1 MLLVGV
7 WVNRNWILGN
17 WIREVQARGKEWS
30 SLYWLPSVLANK
42 HWLEKFLKPP
52 LPKVDAY
59 FFSYLS
65 IFERYLEKSSHYE
78 NRSIILYTHN
88 DPELGTSEHQ
98 VEILN
103 RAFSVHFYCSRDAE
117 KLVALGLKQEK
128 VRVALCAVDVDCVR
142 DHKILREPKT
152 VVLASKYGSRKGL
165 ESFPE
170 LVAAMP
176 DWKFLILG
184 RDWEDFLA
192 KNNLDKNPNIEYFR
206 FSKKTR
212 NEVMS
217 RASVFLSLSNLEGGP
232 VPLIE
237 AMALGVAPVATN
249 TGFARDVILRNDAG
263 FIIPINESVLKIKE
277 AITSAALLQGD
288 ISGAVSHLTW
298 DRIAKLTFEDL
309 SLITAK

>member
-65 IFERYLEKSSHYE
+65 IFERYLEKNSHYE

-88 DPELGTSEHQ
+88 DPELGSSEHQ

-142 DHKILREPKT
+142 DQNISREPKT

-165 ESFPE
+165 ETFPE
-170 LVAAMP
+170 LVAAS
-176 DWKFLILG
+176 FILELPQAIEVLDPLRERLDVAVHHG
-184 RDWEDFLA
+184 GGALA
-192 KNNLDKNPNIEYFR
+192 
-206 FSKKTR
+206 TQQ
-212 NEVMS
+212 
-217 RASVFLSLSNLEGGP
+217 
-232 VPLIE
+232 VPLPVHFEPVFGEHLAAGHRLSHAIDE
-237 AMALGVAPVATN
+237 NLAPA
-249 TGFARDVILRNDAG
+249 AG
-263 FIIPINESVLKIKE
+263 
-277 AITSAALLQGD
+277 Q
-288 ISGAVSHLTW
+288 
-298 DRIAKLTFEDL
+298 
-309 SLITAK
+309 